1 MWHRRYKSPRT
12 TRATGDIFPD
22 RRVVKQRWNSLHLC
36 GGRRLR
42 CGDPHLAFISH
53 ISPGPAFEK
62 TADFMETSRKLGLI
76 LHSTRHTDLII
87 TATQQSG
94 RLYISPSTALVL
106 RVMQEGVGWRH
117 PRKVRFISR
126 QITWSFILLS
136 YEPKTCLY
144 TMMQLTCLP
153 VQSEQSFSTIVPHV

>member
-1 MWHRRYKSPRT
+1 MASTLQIPPRT

-22 RRVVKQRWNSLHLC
+22 RRVAKQRWNSLRLC

-76 LHSTRHTDLII
+76 LHSTRHADLII
-87 TATQQSG
+87 TGTQQSG
-94 RLYISPSTALVL
+94 RLYISPSTPLVL
-106 RVMQEGVGWRH
+106 RVMQEGVGCRH
-117 PRKVRFISR
+117 PRKVRFISQ
-126 QITWSFILLS
+126 QITRSFVLLVRS
-136 YEPKTCLY
+136 LKHAFIP
-144 TMMQLTCLP
+144 
-153 VQSEQSFSTIVPHV
+153 